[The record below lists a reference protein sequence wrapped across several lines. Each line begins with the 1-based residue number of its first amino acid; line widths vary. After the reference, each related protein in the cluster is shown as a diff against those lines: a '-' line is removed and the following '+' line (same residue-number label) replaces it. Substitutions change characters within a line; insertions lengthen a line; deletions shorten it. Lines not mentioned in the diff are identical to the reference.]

1 MMPSMTSGVK
11 SPIRYLERRAL
22 HAVLLLLGASLLSF
36 LFSSL
41 APGSFFDEMKLNPQ
55 ISPETVAALRSQ
67 YGLDQPLPVR
77 YVRWVKSVL
86 RGEWGYSFAYNQP
99 VRSLLMVRA
108 RNTLLL
114 TTLAMALAWL
124 MAVPIG
130 VWIAS
135 RRGRWD
141 DQLASASTSLLLSVP
156 ELVLALG
163 LLYLVIRTHALPVG
177 GMVSTGFDRLGSWE
191 QVRDLAVHLIV
202 PVATL
207 VLASLP
213 TLIRHVRAS
222 MIEVLQAPFIQAAR
236 GHGISG
242 SRLLFCYA
250 LPAAA
255 NPLISLF
262 GLSVAGLLSG
272 SLLVEVIAGWP
283 GLGPL
288 LLEACFSRDIYVVI
302 GVVMASTMFMI
313 LGSLLADVMLVV
325 ADPRV
330 RTDHA

>member
-11 SPIRYLERRAL
+11 SPIRYLERRAI

-55 ISPETVAALRSQ
+55 ISPETVAALRAQ

-124 MAVPIG
+124 IAVPIG

-135 RRGRWD
+135 HRGRWD
-141 DQLASASTSLLLSVP
+141 DQLALASTSLLLSVP

-177 GMVSTGFDRLGSWE
+177 GMVSTGFDRLGSGE
-191 QVRDLAVHLIV
+191 QIRDLAAHLIV
-202 PVATL
+202 PVTTL

-213 TLIRHVRAS
+213 ILIRHVRAS
-222 MIEVLQAPFIQAAR
+222 MMEVLQAPFIQAAR
-236 GHGISG
+236 GHGIG
-242 SRLLFCYA
+242 RSRLLFCYA

-272 SLLVEVIAGWP
+272 SLLVEVITGWP

>member
-1 MMPSMTSGVK
+1 MMPSMTSAVK
-11 SPIRYLERRAL
+11 SPIRYLERRAI
-22 HAVLLLLGASLLSF
+22 HAILLLLGASLLSF

-114 TTLAMALAWL
+114 TTLALALAWL
-124 MAVPIG
+124 IAVPIG

-191 QVRDLAVHLIV
+191 QVRDLAAHLIV
-202 PVATL
+202 PVTTL

-213 TLIRHVRAS
+213 ILIRHVRAS

-236 GHGISG
+236 GHGISR

-272 SLLVEVIAGWP
+272 SLLVEVITGWP

>member
-1 MMPSMTSGVK
+1 
-11 SPIRYLERRAL
+11 
-22 HAVLLLLGASLLSF
+22 
-36 LFSSL
+36 
-41 APGSFFDEMKLNPQ
+41 
-55 ISPETVAALRSQ
+55 
-67 YGLDQPLPVR
+67 
-77 YVRWVKSVL
+77 
-86 RGEWGYSFAYNQP
+86 
-99 VRSLLMVRA
+99 VRA

-124 MAVPIG
+124 IAVPIG

-191 QVRDLAVHLIV
+191 QVRDLAAHLIV
-202 PVATL
+202 PVTTL

-213 TLIRHVRAS
+213 ILIRHVRAS

-236 GHGISG
+236 GHGISR

-272 SLLVEVIAGWP
+272 SLLVEVITGWP

>member
-1 MMPSMTSGVK
+1 MTSAVK
-11 SPIRYLERRAL
+11 SPIRYLERRAI
-22 HAVLLLLGASLLSF
+22 HAILLLLGASLLSF

-213 TLIRHVRAS
+213 ILIRHVRAS

>member
-1 MMPSMTSGVK
+1 MMPSMTSGVR
-11 SPIRYLERRAL
+11 SPIRYLERRAI
-22 HAVLLLLGASLLSF
+22 HAVLLLIGASLLSF

-55 ISPETVAALRSQ
+55 ISPETVAALRAQ

-77 YVRWVKSVL
+77 YLRWVKSVL

-124 MAVPIG
+124 IAVPIG

-177 GMVSTGFDRLGSWE
+177 GMVSTGFDRLGSGE
-191 QVRDLAVHLIV
+191 KVRDLAAHLIV
-202 PVATL
+202 PVTTL

-213 TLIRHVRAS
+213 ILIRHVRAS
-222 MIEVLQAPFIQAAR
+222 MMEVLQAPFIQAAR
-236 GHGISG
+236 GHGIG
-242 SRLLFCYA
+242 RSRLLFGYA

-262 GLSVAGLLSG
+262 GLSIAGLLSG
-272 SLLVEVIAGWP
+272 SLLVEVITGWP

>member
-1 MMPSMTSGVK
+1 MMPSITSGVK
-11 SPIRYLERRAL
+11 APIRYLDRRVI
-22 HAVLLLLGASLLSF
+22 HALLLLIGASLLSF

-77 YVRWVKSVL
+77 YFRWVKSVF

-124 MAVPIG
+124 IAVPIG

-163 LLYLVIRTHALPVG
+163 LLYLVIRTHRLPVG

-191 QVRDLAVHLIV
+191 QVRDLAAHLIV
-202 PVATL
+202 PVTTL

-213 TLIRHVRAS
+213 ILIRHVRAS

-236 GHGISG
+236 GHGIG
-242 SRLLFCYA
+242 RSRLLFCYA

-272 SLLVEVIAGWP
+272 SLLVEVITGWP

>member
-1 MMPSMTSGVK
+1 MTSGVK

>member
-1 MMPSMTSGVK
+1 MMLSMTPGVK
-11 SPIRYLERRAL
+11 SPIRYLERRAI
-22 HAVLLLLGASLLSF
+22 HAVLLLIGASLLSF
-36 LFSSL
+36 LFSNL

-77 YVRWVKSVL
+77 YVRWVKSVF

-124 MAVPIG
+124 IAVPIG

-191 QVRDLAVHLIV
+191 QVGDLAAHLIV
-202 PVATL
+202 PETTL

-213 TLIRHVRAS
+213 ILIRHVRAS

-236 GHGISG
+236 GHGIG
-242 SRLLFCYA
+242 RSRLLFCYA